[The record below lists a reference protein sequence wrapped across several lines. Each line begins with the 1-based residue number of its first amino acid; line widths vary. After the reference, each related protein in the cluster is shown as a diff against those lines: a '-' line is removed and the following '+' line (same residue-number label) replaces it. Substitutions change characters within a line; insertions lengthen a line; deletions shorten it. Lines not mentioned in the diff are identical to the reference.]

1 MNLKDDKGS
10 ITIFVLAVMLFITLI
25 LTISYAN
32 V

>member
-1 MNLKDDKGS
+1 MNLKGS